1 MTALVAFGGAAA
13 VVGLLLLVREI
24 VGVPIA
30 NTARPRR
37 GLQLQL
43 PRSVSARRFALVVGA
58 PLLAWAVTGWPVA
71 AVATAAAIVGLP
83 SVTGGK
89 RAAQRLIDRLD
100 ALAAWVRRVAD
111 LLAAGIGLEQ
121 ALQASARSAPSP
133 LAGEVSRLA
142 WRLHS
147 GALTETALRA
157 FADDVADPA
166 GDLVAAALILA
177 ANRRG
182 RGLART
188 LTALATTIDEEV
200 AMRRRI
206 EADRATPRT
215 TVRYV
220 TGITV
225 VAIAAL
231 VLLDRT
237 YVAPFSSA
245 FGQLALALACALF
258 AGAFWLMHRLVRAA
272 PAQRFLPDATGRSR

>member
-1 MTALVAFGGAAA
+1 MTALVAFAGAVAA
-13 VVGLLLLVREI
+13 VGVVLLVRELG
-24 VGVPIA
+24 GVPSDA
-30 NTARPRR
+30 VRRR
-37 GLQLQL
+37 GAFRLRWTL
-43 PRSVSARRFALVVGA
+43 SVSRQRLAVLVGA
-58 PLLAWAVTGWPVA
+58 PLLAWAVTGWPIA

-83 SVTGGK
+83 RVTGGQ
-89 RAAQRLIDRLD
+89 RTAQRLIDRLD

-111 LLAAGIGLEQ
+111 LLTAGIGLEQ

-133 LAGEVSRLA
+133 LADEVSRLA
-142 WRLHS
+142 WRLRS
-147 GALTETALRA
+147 GAPTEAALRA
-157 FADDVADPA
+157 FADDVADPT

-200 AMRRRI
+200 AMRRRV

-215 TVRYV
+215 TARYV

-225 VAIAAL
+225 ISVAAL
-231 VLLDRT
+231 VLLDRS

-245 FGQLALALACALF
+245 FGQVALAVACALF
-258 AGAFWLMHRLVRAA
+258 AGAFWLMHRLVTPA
-272 PAQRFLPDATGRSR
+272 PAQRFLPVRTKGSR